1 MTYGYFSLP
10 LVLFVSNKDFFV
22 NSSHTKKKKLHLK
35 ASWSEKI
42 TEYLVPIQV
51 IITQILCKNSP
62 KMKSNL
68 KQNRQKT
75 QSTGKRKT
83 SYLK

>member
-51 IITQILCKNSP
+51 IIT
-62 KMKSNL
+62 
-68 KQNRQKT
+68 
-75 QSTGKRKT
+75 
-83 SYLK
+83 